1 MENKNTLT
9 IVFKNYDD
17 EILDEVTLDLT
28 DEELNNYMELCEE
41 MNITFEEFI
50 EKAIREYI
58 NDFDLNDV
66 E

>member
-17 EILDEVTLDLT
+17 EILDEVTLELT

-58 NDFDLNDV
+58 NEFDLNDV
-66 E
+66 K